1 MIMFNDE
8 IKCWAD
14 LTSGK
19 NARGTVIRKYASE
32 NGFPELGKQRGRL
45 PLAAVRAY
53 FEAQK

>member
-19 NARGTVIRKYASE
+19 NARGTVIRKYASQ
-32 NGFPELGKQRGRL
+32 NGFPELAKQRGRL